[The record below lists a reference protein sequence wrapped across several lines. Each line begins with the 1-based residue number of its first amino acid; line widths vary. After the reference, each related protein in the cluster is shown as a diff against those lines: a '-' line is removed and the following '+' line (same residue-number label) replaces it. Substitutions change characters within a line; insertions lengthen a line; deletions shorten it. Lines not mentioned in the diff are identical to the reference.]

1 MGYARLFHL
10 SPSPKGEVFFGTK
23 KAHFTV
29 LVEAL
34 VMNSRWTANLREMMD
49 DMHKALGPRLSL
61 NIFEFSRAISRSER
75 SPSRAFSS

>member
-1 MGYARLFHL
+1 MQDCFT
-10 SPSPKGEVFFGTK
+10 SPPLRKVKSSSVPKK

-61 NIFEFSRAISRSER
+61 NIF
-75 SPSRAFSS
+75 